1 MSLGCPEAQH
11 ASANTHCAY
20 LMAQQAFAPIQLNGG
35 EGFPPNEDD
44 SGALIGSA
52 PRSRK
57 SESLEHSLQLNVL
70 QMKLLSELGPQHFD
84 FFVECRQFMEKQV
97 T

>member
-1 MSLGCPEAQH
+1 MS
-11 ASANTHCAY
+11 
-20 LMAQQAFAPIQLNGG
+20 AQQAFAPIQLNGG
-35 EGFPPNEDD
+35 EGFPPSEDD
-44 SGALIGSA
+44 AGALIGVPPS
-52 PRSRK
+52 SRK
-57 SESLEHSLQLNVL
+57 FESLQHFLQLNVL